1 MLMTCVADVIMSC
14 DADILTSLFR
24 VSNFV
29 VVVVS
34 SLGIVPVRVSDC
46 RKPGNDHIEQQ
57 RTQIIE
63 RSIAQDRYLERVT
76 AHGRLNIS
84 VLCSVFS
91 LLPVTP
97 WLTNN
102 CPPQYE
108 ERNVVNRFQGWVR
121 ISKNRVAWLYRQ
133 DKVSSVAS
141 AVTHW
146 QRRRRRWWWW
156 WWWWSID
163 DGITM
168 MILNDASLSYIDA
181 SDDIFVF
188 RRQ

>member
-1 MLMTCVADVIMSC
+1 VVRVSDCPVWSGLVGVRSSLPSLRTLSQTSPASTSIFVVVVVVTSDVMLMTFVTDVIMSC

-34 SLGIVPVRVSDC
+34 SLGIVPVRVFDC

-91 LLPVTP
+91 SLPVTP
-97 WLTNN
+97 
-102 CPPQYE
+102 
-108 ERNVVNRFQGWVR
+108 
-121 ISKNRVAWLYRQ
+121 
-133 DKVSSVAS
+133 
-141 AVTHW
+141 
-146 QRRRRRWWWW
+146 
-156 WWWWSID
+156 
-163 DGITM
+163 
-168 MILNDASLSYIDA
+168 
-181 SDDIFVF
+181 
-188 RRQ
+188 

>member
-1 MLMTCVADVIMSC
+1 VVRVSDCPVWSGLVGVRSSLPSLRTLSQTSPASTSIFVVVVVTSDVMLMTCVADVIMSC

-97 WLTNN
+97 
-102 CPPQYE
+102 
-108 ERNVVNRFQGWVR
+108 
-121 ISKNRVAWLYRQ
+121 
-133 DKVSSVAS
+133 
-141 AVTHW
+141 
-146 QRRRRRWWWW
+146 
-156 WWWWSID
+156 
-163 DGITM
+163 
-168 MILNDASLSYIDA
+168 
-181 SDDIFVF
+181 
-188 RRQ
+188 